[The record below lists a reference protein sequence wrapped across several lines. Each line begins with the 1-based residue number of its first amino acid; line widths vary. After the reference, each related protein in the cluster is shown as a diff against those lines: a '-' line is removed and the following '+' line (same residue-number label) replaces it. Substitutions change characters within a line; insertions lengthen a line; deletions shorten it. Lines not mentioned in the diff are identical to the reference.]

1 MGSKETIF
9 QPPTEARPS
18 QKGHRLVITP
28 LDARGEL
35 PTPRATLSANV
46 ERERAQHLT
55 RIFHCIERG
64 LARGKRL
71 NKMMVKHAWRWR
83 AGPSQNTPRRGGH
96 LPKTNNILL

>member
-83 AGPSQNTPRRGGH
+83 GAPSNKKTARGAPP
-96 LPKTNNILL
+96 PKK